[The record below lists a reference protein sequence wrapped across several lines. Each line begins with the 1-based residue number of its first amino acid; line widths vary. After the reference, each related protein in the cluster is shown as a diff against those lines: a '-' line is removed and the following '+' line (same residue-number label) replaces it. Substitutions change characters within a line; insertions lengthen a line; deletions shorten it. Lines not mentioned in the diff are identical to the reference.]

1 MGAISSFL
9 VLKKKNKA
17 PKKSLLAHEDVV
29 FPQKWYGLRGYRDL
43 WVKAQFPCP
52 PNWWTDFAM
61 G

>member
-29 FPQKWYGLRGYRDL
+29 FLSKMV
-43 WVKAQFPCP
+43 WVK
-52 PNWWTDFAM
+52 
-61 G
+61 GL